1 MSKSYI
7 ACQKVIIT
15 FKKTQFIIKI
25 IKKLNN
31 MLEINTKLLIVLKNV
46 HVLLLKVIAKL
57 TNNSRICIQ

>member
-15 FKKTQFIIKI
+15 FKKTQFIIEI

-46 HVLLLKVIAKL
+46 YVLLLRIIAKL
-57 TNNSRICIQ
+57 TSNSRICIQ